1 MNTPTT
7 QINPPRKREP
17 KEENNTAQSQE
28 LIIRFKTGG
37 VAVLDKYTEQDI
49 IRTLRWA
56 SDAYYNNQPVISDNE
71 YDIIEAY
78 ASKKYGFKPS
88 VGHPTTSTK
97 TKVTLPYEMPS
108 MDKIKPDT
116 MALGEWMKTYT
127 GPYVVSCKLDGVS
140 GLYSTETGEP
150 KLYTRGDGKVG
161 QDVSHLTKGLRLP
174 FPNGKRITVRGEI
187 IMSKA
192 TFAEK
197 YTQYANGRNLVSGLV
212 NRKKSSAMTETDEI
226 NDLRFVAYE
235 MIYPVLTPSEQM
247 KTLEQLGFRTVSNTL
262 VARTTLTN
270 EYLSNELIKC
280 RTQYEYETDGLI
292 VANDKIYERKSG
304 NPTHAFAFKMVLS
317 DQCVEAK
324 VVDVLW
330 TPSKDGYLKPRVQI
344 EPIMLGGVK
353 IEYATGFNAGFIR
366 DNRIGVGAL
375 IQLIR
380 SGDVIPHI
388 KEVIQ
393 PAQIAKMPS
402 TNEYEYDWNET
413 NVDLVLTDAVSNET
427 VLEKQLALFFS
438 GIGVSG
444 VSEKTVRKLI
454 QANYNSVEKIA
465 NMTEKEMSEIEG
477 LGLKS
482 AAKICESIKQCI
494 QSAPLHTL
502 MSASNWFGRGFGE
515 KRIIQI
521 MKEVPEIL
529 SANETKEQKRERI
542 ANIKGMS
549 EKTAAAFVENID
561 KFNEFYSKLGR
572 KEPALAPSL
581 QPTKINH
588 QLQNKSVVV
597 TGFRDKELS
606 ALLDQAGALQSATV
620 GKNTFALIVKSKAQ
634 EETTTKWQ
642 SAIKWQVPIME
653 LAEFKEKYLQE

>member
-1 MNTPTT
+1 MNTTTT
-7 QINPPRKREP
+7 QINPPKTRKP
-17 KEENNTAQSQE
+17 KEEKNNAATHE
-28 LIIRFKTGG
+28 LIISFQTGG
-37 VAVLDKYTEQDI
+37 IGTLDKYTEQEVT
-49 IRTLRWA
+49 RALRWA
-56 SDAYYNNQPVISDNE
+56 SDAYYNNHPVISDNE

-78 ASKKYGFKPS
+78 ASKKYGFTPS
-88 VGHPTTSTK
+88 VGHPTTASK

-116 MALGEWMKTYT
+116 MALGEWMKTYS

-140 GLYSTETGEP
+140 GLYSTESGEP

-161 QDVSHLTKGLRLP
+161 QDVSHLTEVLHLP
-174 FPNGKRITVRGEI
+174 FPNGKRITVRGEL
-187 IMSKA
+187 IMTKA
-192 TFAEK
+192 TFAQK

-212 NRKKSSAMTETDEI
+212 NRKKASTKSEADEI

-235 MIYPVLTPSEQM
+235 MIYPVLAPSDQM
-247 KTLEQLGFRTVSNTL
+247 KTLEQLGFQTVDNTI
-262 VARTTLTN
+262 VPRTTLTN

-292 VANDKIYERKSG
+292 VSNDKIYGRKSG
-304 NPTHAFAFKMVLS
+304 NPAHAFAFKMVLS
-317 DQCVEAK
+317 EQCVEAK

-366 DNRIGVGAL
+366 DNKIGVGAL

-393 PAQIAKMPS
+393 SAQMAKLPS
-402 TNEYEYDWNET
+402 TSEYEYDWNET

-444 VSEKTVRKLI
+444 VSEKTMRKLI

-482 AAKICESIKQCI
+482 ASKICEGIKQCI

-515 KRIIQI
+515 KRIMQI
-521 MKEVPEIL
+521 MKEAPEIL

-549 EKTAAAFVENID
+549 EKTATAFVENID

-572 KEPALAPSL
+572 KDKPTATIPQLATP
-581 QPTKINH
+581 NH
-588 QLQNKSVVV
+588 LLQNKSVVV

-642 SAIKWQVPIME
+642 SAIKWHVPIME
-653 LAEFKEKYLQE
+653 LAEFKEKYF